1 MSTIE
6 QHPLD
11 NVVWSA
17 LTTAHAHLALGQGG
31 ARHYPRDI
39 APFAALAEPSAGA
52 YADLARQLAPGG
64 AARLFRPR
72 EEATPAGWETLSARP
87 IIQMVAAADG
97 RTDAPPEAA
106 VESLGLAQAA
116 EMLELAALTEPGP
129 FAPRTL
135 LLGDYVGLRDAAS
148 GRLLAMAGARFRL
161 PGFTEISAVCTHP
174 AARGR
179 GYGRLLTRHL
189 MARFASRCETAFLHV
204 YPDNPA
210 AALYPRWGFR
220 ERARLWVIQRRPLPA
235 Q

>member
-174 AARGR
+174 AFQRR
-179 GYGRLLTRHL
+179 GYARRLMLAL
-189 MARFASRCETAFLHV
+189 MREIQCDGDTPILHIFSDNQSAITLYETL
-204 YPDNPA
+204 
-210 AALYPRWGFR
+210 GFR
-220 ERARLWVIQRRPLPA
+220 RRADFTVSILERT
-235 Q
+235 